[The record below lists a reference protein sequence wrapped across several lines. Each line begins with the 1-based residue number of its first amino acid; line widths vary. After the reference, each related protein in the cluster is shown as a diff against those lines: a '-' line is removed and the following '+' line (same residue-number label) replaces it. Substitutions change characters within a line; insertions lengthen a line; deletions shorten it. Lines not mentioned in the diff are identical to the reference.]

1 MYLIWIC
8 RLFQMSWDHHVGEK
22 TLEGSVSKAA
32 DDNVVGENGAEV
44 RKKIVTINL
53 TVE

>member
-1 MYLIWIC
+1 MYLIWMC
-8 RLFQMSWDHHVGEK
+8 HLFQMRWDHHVGEN

-32 DDNVVGENGAEV
+32 DDNVGGENGAEV
-44 RKKIVTINL
+44 QKKIVKINL